1 MPQLVS
7 VIGAFASESGGS
19 FVFYL
24 AGCFGE
30 HGGAGVVAKL
40 SDGDEVVGHLWEEA
54 DGTCCFG

>member
-1 MPQLVS
+1 MS
-7 VIGAFASESGGS
+7 VIGAFASENGGS

-30 HGGAGVVAKL
+30 HGGAAVVAKL
-40 SDGDEVVGHLWEEA
+40 FDGDEVVGHLWEEA

>member
-1 MPQLVS
+1 MS
-7 VIGAFASESGGS
+7 VIGSFAIENGGA

-24 AGCFGE
+24 AGCLGE
-30 HGGAGVVAKL
+30 HGGATVVAEL